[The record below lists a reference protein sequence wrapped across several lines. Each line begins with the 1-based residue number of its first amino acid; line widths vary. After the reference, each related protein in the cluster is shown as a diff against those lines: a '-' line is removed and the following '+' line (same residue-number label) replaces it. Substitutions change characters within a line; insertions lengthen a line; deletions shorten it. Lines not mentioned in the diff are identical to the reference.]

1 MKKISAT
8 LLILAALALAKG
20 AIAQDMSALPPI
32 LGPKVYKGTR
42 LPEANSPHDWRTLRA
57 PLLKSIFQAEVY
69 GRLPVPNP
77 LNLISKT
84 TVDEAAFGGLGR
96 LEEAVLASDALKVR
110 LHVAYILP
118 NTPGPH
124 PVVIV
129 TAFCGNGSTF
139 SDDRLSLPAGGLPE
153 FCARFKDAPPPAADD
168 PDPYLF
174 ASPIETLLKRGY
186 AVASFATADL
196 VIDEKDTAIIP
207 LHLMNPTAPPD
218 ERLGAIAAWGWG
230 YSKVIDFLETDP
242 RFDPK
247 RQAIYGHSR
256 NGKAA
261 MTAAAFDDRIDLV
274 FAHQSGRG
282 GASLSRS
289 PVGEQVSNITGGF
302 PHWFAPNYAR
312 YSDDPNRLPVDQH
325 ELIGLI
331 APRPV
336 LLGAGV
342 DDQWADPEGAWQA
355 AIAATPV
362 YQLMGH
368 KGLTQTTRETPD
380 MSADIAYFLR
390 PGRHGT
396 TRSDWGRFMDFMDAH
411 FKTPRKP

>member
-1 MKKISAT
+1 MKKNYAT
-8 LLILAALALAKG
+8 LLILGALTLAKG
-20 AIAQDMSALPPI
+20 GIAQDMSELPPA
-32 LGPKVYKGTR
+32 LGPKVYKGVS
-42 LPEANSPHDWRTLRA
+42 LPEVRSYHEWHNLRA
-57 PLLKSIFQAEVY
+57 PLLKSIFQTEVY
-69 GRLPVPNP
+69 GRLPTPNS

-96 LEEAVLASDALKVR
+96 LEEAVLTSDAHKVR
-110 LHVAYILP
+110 LHVAYVVP
-118 NTPGPH
+118 KTPGPH

-139 SDDRLSLPAGGLPE
+139 SDNRLSLPAGGLPE
-153 FCARFKDAPPPAADD
+153 FCARFKNMPPSATDD
-168 PDPYLF
+168 PDPYLI
-174 ASPIETLLKRGY
+174 APPVEALLKRGY
-186 AVASFATADL
+186 AVASFSTADI
-196 VIDEKDTAIIP
+196 VIDDKATAIIP
-207 LHLMNPTAPPD
+207 LHLLNPTAPPN

-261 MTAAAFDDRIDLV
+261 ISAAAFDKRIDLV

-312 YSDDPNRLPVDQH
+312 YGDDPNRLPVDQH

-331 APRPV
+331 APRPL

-362 YQLMGH
+362 YQLSGH
-368 KGLTQTTRETPD
+368 KGLTQTTRETPNL
-380 MSADIAYFLR
+380 SADIAYFLR

-396 TRSDWGRFMDFMDAH
+396 TLSDWGRFMDFMDAH